1 MPPRRFPATAASTTL
16 VLSLLC
22 AALPANAQGPAR
34 NPAQSPAQGPAPRPS
49 AGSASTTATATAST
63 ARLAIAGGGV
73 PGRYGAWQSEALQPG
88 STPGI
93 DYVFMA
99 SGDTRR
105 RDAQLVYGCFA
116 QLDTCGFSVLAPV
129 SCAPGSTLALEVR
142 GPGRAAQ
149 VMMASCV
156 GASLVDGGMR
166 HAWVPQTPR
175 ATEIIMGELVHP
187 QTAVQLG
194 SGGTAI
200 VIDIAG
206 EGFVQGVLAVGM
218 ASAELRG
225 MGGPRLR

>member
-22 AALPANAQGPAR
+22 AALPANAQGPAQ

-200 VIDIAG
+200 MIDIAG

>member
-22 AALPANAQGPAR
+22 AALPANAQGPAQ
-34 NPAQSPAQGPAPRPS
+34 NPAQSPAPRPS
-49 AGSASTTATATAST
+49 AVSASTTATATAST

-200 VIDIAG
+200 VMDIAG

>member
-1 MPPRRFPATAASTTL
+1 MPRRRLPATATTTTL
-16 VLSLLC
+16 ALSLLC
-22 AALPANAQGPAR
+22 AALPAPLQ
-34 NPAQSPAQGPAPRPS
+34 AQGPAPR
-49 AGSASTTATATAST
+49 ATATAAATTGAGSSGTGAT

-93 DYVFMA
+93 DFVYMVN
-99 SGDTRR
+99 GDTRQR
-105 RDAQLVYGCFA
+105 GAQLVYGCFA
-116 QLDTCGFSVLAPV
+116 QLDACGFSVLAPV
-129 SCAPGSTLALEVR
+129 ACAPGSSMAMELR

-149 VMMASCV
+149 VMVASCV
-156 GASLVDGGMR
+156 GASLVDGGLR

-194 SGGTAI
+194 SGGAAI
-200 VIDIAG
+200 VMDIAG

-225 MGGPRLR
+225 AGGPRVR

>member
-129 SCAPGSTLALEVR
+129 SCTPGSTLALEVR

-200 VIDIAG
+200 VMDIAG

>member
-22 AALPANAQGPAR
+22 AALPANAQGPAQ

-200 VIDIAG
+200 VMDIAG

>member
-22 AALPANAQGPAR
+22 AALPANAQGPAQ
-34 NPAQSPAQGPAPRPS
+34 NPAQSPAPRPS
-49 AGSASTTATATAST
+49 AVSASTTATATANT

-129 SCAPGSTLALEVR
+129 SCTPGSTLALEVR

-200 VIDIAG
+200 VMDIAG

>member
-1 MPPRRFPATAASTTL
+1 MPRRRLPATALSTTL

-22 AALPANAQGPAR
+22 AALPAAAQGASPRSSAPA
-34 NPAQSPAQGPAPRPS
+34 
-49 AGSASTTATATAST
+49 AST

-73 PGRYGAWQSEALQPG
+73 PGRYGAWQSEALQPAG
-88 STPGI
+88 TPGI
-93 DYVFMA
+93 DYVYMA

-116 QLDTCGFSVLAPV
+116 QLDACGFSVLAPV
-129 SCAPGSTLALEVR
+129 SCAPGSTLTLELR
-142 GPGRAAQ
+142 GPGRATQ
-149 VMMASCV
+149 LMMASCV

-175 ATEIIMGELVHP
+175 ATELIMGELVHS

-206 EGFVQGVLAVGM
+206 EGFAQGELAVGM
-218 ASAELRG
+218 ASAEMRCTA
-225 MGGPRLR
+225 GPRVR

>member
-22 AALPANAQGPAR
+22 AALPANAQGPAQ

>member
-1 MPPRRFPATAASTTL
+1 MPRRRFPATAASTTL

-22 AALPANAQGPAR
+22 AALPANAQSAAR
-34 NPAQSPAQGPAPRPS
+34 SPAQVPAPRP
-49 AGSASTTATATAST
+49 AVTPASTTSTTST

-116 QLDTCGFSVLAPV
+116 QLDTCGFSVLAPM

-194 SGGTAI
+194 TGGAAI
-200 VIDIAG
+200 VIDIVG

-225 MGGPRLR
+225 TVGPRVR